1 MKDPYSEKQIPNSS
15 VLPTSNTTD
24 VCEKTLDNVD
34 QNNLKIPCENKISHT
49 SVSATSNTTD
59 VYEETSE
66 ICDQSILKDP
76 PCVNK
81 ITHRSVL
88 PTSTTTDI
96 CEEKSD
102 HMDVDCIT
110 NDCEMNVDHIHY
122 KKYQQKN
129 TAMTLK
135 RDSETIKSIENMM
148 Q

>member
-1 MKDPYSEKQIPNSS
+1 MKDPHIEKQIPNSS

-59 VYEETSE
+59 VCEETSE
-66 ICDQSILKDP
+66 NCNKNNLKDP

-81 ITHRSVL
+81 ISHRSVL

-102 HMDVDCIT
+102 HIDVNCIT
-110 NDCEMNVDHIHY
+110 NDGEMNVGHIRCTNISP
-122 KKYQQKN
+122 KKAQ
-129 TAMTLK
+129 
-135 RDSETIKSIENMM
+135 E
-148 Q
+148 